1 MSTSTHPTA
10 AQSADPDE
18 LRHFV
23 EQLSLVL
30 VAMGFPPMPA
40 RVWAAMMADEAETT
54 TPGELST
61 GLNVSPA
68 AISGALRYL
77 GQVGLIER
85 VPMPGSRRQ
94 HYSVSA
100 EMWTESFM
108 KRQSA
113 LGEFSKVAE
122 QGLGILGEHSVA
134 GERIAE
140 VRDFFDFIAGE
151 MPRMLEEWRASRNR

>member
-1 MSTSTHPTA
+1 
-10 AQSADPDE
+10 
-18 LRHFV
+18 
-23 EQLSLVL
+23 
-30 VAMGFPPMPA
+30 
-40 RVWAAMMADEAETT
+40 
-54 TPGELST
+54 
-61 GLNVSPA
+61 
-68 AISGALRYL
+68 
-77 GQVGLIER
+77 
-85 VPMPGSRRQ
+85 MPGSRRQ